1 MLPNQ
6 EEDSEM
12 DQDQESS
19 AREEASSVA
28 SYMADDK
35 YSSSQLEVDESG
47 ST

>member
-12 DQDQESS
+12 DQDQENS
-19 AREEASSVA
+19 AREEDSSVA
-28 SYMADDK
+28 SHMADEK
-35 YSSSQLEVDESG
+35 SSSDQLEVDESG